1 MKKVEQESAQSE
13 RGIRRTRTGTVVSN
27 KAAKTV
33 TIQVTSK
40 VMHSRYKKY
49 VTKKVKFL
57 AHDEKGECGL
67 GDVVEVVDGRPIS
80 RHKSWRV
87 TKIVSKAV

>member
-1 MKKVEQESAQSE
+1 MNKVENSSAE
-13 RGIRRTRTGTVVSN
+13 EGRGIRRTRTGVVVSN
-27 KAAKTV
+27 KASKTV
-33 TIQVTSK
+33 TVQVTSK

-57 AHDEKGECGL
+57 AHDEKGECSL

-87 TKIVSKAV
+87 TKVVSKAV

>member
-1 MKKVEQESAQSE
+1 MDKVEKTGAEE
-13 RGIRRTRTGTVVSN
+13 GRGIRKTRSGVVVSN

-33 TIQVTSK
+33 TVQVTSK